1 LQFVNVFRVSSSKDE
16 EIGMI
21 DWSKAKELC
30 DEVGEEDFGEI
41 VEVFLDEVEEELAS
55 IDGQDTELLGKSMH
69 FLKGSALNL
78 GFTSLAEI
86 CVEGETL
93 AQAGQA
99 EKIDTARI
107 KSVYADSK
115 RIFLAEYGG

>member
-1 LQFVNVFRVSSSKDE
+1 
-16 EIGMI
+16 MI

-30 DEVGEEDFGEI
+30 NEVGEEDFGEI

-55 IDGQDTELLGKSMH
+55 LDGRDAEGLGKSMH

-86 CVEGETL
+86 CVEGEAL
-93 AQAGQA
+93 AQTGHS

-115 RIFLAEYGG
+115 RIFLGEYGG

>member
-1 LQFVNVFRVSSSKDE
+1 
-16 EIGMI
+16 MI

-30 DEVGEEDFGEI
+30 NEVGEEDFGEI

-55 IDGQDTELLGKSMH
+55 LDGRDAECLGKSMH

-86 CVEGETL
+86 CVEGEAL
-93 AQAGQA
+93 AQTGHS

-115 RIFLAEYGG
+115 RIFLGEYGG